1 MTTYLGIDVGT
12 TAVKTI
18 VVDEAQALLASASVP
33 HPILSPQHG
42 VREQAPDAWIAAVE
56 KSLADVRQAAPD
68 AYGRIAAIGL
78 SGQMHSLVT
87 LGADHRP
94 LRNAI
99 LWNDG
104 RGAAECAELTAAVPD
119 IAEITGVIA
128 MPGLSAGKVAWL
140 RKHEPELFGRIAS
153 VMLAKDYVRLWLTG
167 EIVTDMSDAAGTQ
180 MFDERRRQWSER
192 VVAAVGLRP
201 GPIAAPGRR
210 HRGLGA
216 ARSGDRGEADLTP
229 GIPVAGGGGD
239 GGTGAAGIG
248 CVDSGQG
255 FLSLGTAGVYV
266 VAQDRYAPKPETLI
280 HNFAHCI
287 PGRWFQ
293 MGALL
298 NGASCLAWAMKVLG
312 QTDTDAALAAVA
324 EGYRAPSPVIFLPY
338 LTGERTPHND
348 PDARGAFF
356 GLEQGTSRTELVQ
369 AVLEGVAYSLRDAQ
383 DCLDA
388 AGAVVERPGFLGG
401 GSKSRLW
408 ARIIATVLGR
418 PLVRY
423 RGADLGPA
431 LGAARMAII
440 AATGASVA
448 EVCTAPEEEETIM
461 PDAALVDAYAA
472 KQPVFRAL
480 YKAERRVRE
489 ERTGTADAGTE

>member
-18 VVDEAQALLASASVP
+18 VIDEDQTLLASASVP
-33 HPILSPQHG
+33 HPILSPVHG
-42 VREQAPDAWIAAVE
+42 AREQEPDAWLAAVE
-56 KSLADVRQAAPD
+56 QSLAEIRQAAPD
-68 AYGRIAAIGL
+68 AYDGIAAIGL

-104 RGAAECAELTAAVPD
+104 RGAPECAELTAAVPD

-128 MPGLSAGKVAWL
+128 MPGLSAGKVLWL
-140 RKHEPELFGRIAS
+140 KNHEPEVFARIAA

-167 EIVTDMSDAAGTQ
+167 EVVTDMSDAAGTQ
-180 MFDERRRQWSER
+180 MFDERERRWSER
-192 VVAAVGLRP
+192 VVAAVGLRMDQLP
-201 GPIAAPGRR
+201 RLVEGTEVSGRLGAPIAERL
-210 HRGLGA
+210 GLKA
-216 ARSGDRGEADLTP
+216 
-229 GIPVAGGGGD
+229 GIPVAGGGAD

-248 CVDSGQG
+248 CVEPGSG

-266 VAQDRYAPKPETLI
+266 AAQDRYAPKPETLI
-280 HNFAHCI
+280 HDFAHCI
-287 PGRWFQ
+287 PGRWYQ

-298 NGASCLAWAMKVLG
+298 NGASCLAWALKAFG
-312 QTDTDAALAAVA
+312 ESDTAAALAAV
-324 EGYRAPSPVIFLPY
+324 ERDYRAPSPVIFLPY

-348 PDARGAFF
+348 PEAQGAFF
-356 GLEQGTSRTELVQ
+356 GLEQGTSRTQMVQ

-418 PLVRY
+418 PLVRF

-440 AATGASVA
+440 AATGASVTA
-448 EVCTAPEEEETIM
+448 VCTAPEEEETIM
-461 PDAALVDAYAA
+461 PDAALVDAYAE
-472 KQPVFRAL
+472 KQAVFRAL
-480 YKAERRVRE
+480 YKAERGVRE
-489 ERTGTADAGTE
+489 ARASTRAA